1 MVIDIYKNSS
11 NLSVIGTTAPLQ
23 ATVLGHHPLGTTIR
37 HRVIR
42 HRVIR
47 HLHMDIRRREAPH
60 EENGTKKRGLNK

>member
-37 HRVIR
+37 H
-42 HRVIR
+42 
-47 HLHMDIRRREAPH
+47 HMDIRRREAPH
-60 EENGTKKRGLNK
+60 EESGTKKRGLNK

>member
-37 HRVIR
+37 HQVIR

-47 HLHMDIRRREAPH
+47 HHMDISRREAPH